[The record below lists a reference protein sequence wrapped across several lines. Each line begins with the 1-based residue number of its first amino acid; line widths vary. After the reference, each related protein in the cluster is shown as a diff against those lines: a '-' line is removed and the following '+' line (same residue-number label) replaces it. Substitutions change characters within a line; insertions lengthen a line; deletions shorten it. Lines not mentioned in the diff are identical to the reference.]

1 MTFFD
6 RSKPVTRRWCQSALC
21 ANREKTRACRERQKQ

>member
-1 MTFFD
+1 M
-6 RSKPVTRRWCQSALC
+6 TRRWCQSALC